1 MTGEAPED
9 SQPTPP
15 DEWFIQSYAK
25 DDVRVNFY
33 DVHGQVEAI
42 SAFWREGN
50 VFWLDETPLLVDGV
64 SMEDVVEV
72 EWRENEITPY
82 FVQVTEK
89 STLRTFRAKLSSKDA
104 TDKRLVDYLKANTYS
119 YRIDR
124 DIFAFTVYDDP
135 DDSVMEVI
143 EWMMRKFD
151 LEGEETNPAAGLPSV
166 VSEGL

>member
-89 STLRTFRAKLSSKDA
+89 STCLLQGVLGVRETTK
-104 TDKRLVDYLKANTYS
+104 KRLVVYLKTKYLHLS
-119 YRIDR
+119 L
-124 DIFAFTVYDDP
+124 F
-135 DDSVMEVI
+135 
-143 EWMMRKFD
+143 
-151 LEGEETNPAAGLPSV
+151 
-166 VSEGL
+166 